1 MSAPRKPAMPQAV
14 PAACTDAGRGTHK
27 QTAPTTLRVAF
38 AGTPAF
44 ALPALAALHE
54 RQDVVGVL
62 TQPDR
67 PSGRGRRI
75 TSSPVKQA
83 ALAVGLPLAQPETL
97 KSESA
102 RSQLRDWQPDVLVV
116 VAFGVLLPPEIL
128 SIPPLGCI
136 NIHASLLPRWR
147 GAAPIER
154 ALLAGDAETG
164 VTIMQM
170 DEGLDSG
177 PMLLQRRLAVRP
189 DQTAGMLH
197 DDLATLGAEALL
209 ETLEGLSAGT
219 VAPRPQPVSGVT
231 YAAKITKAEALI
243 DWKSDAGKIERQVR
257 AFNPRPVAET
267 TLDGEAL
274 RIYAAHVVA
283 PELEAQIIADNVTLK
298 IDKSLKNGTIIGLSG
313 ESIVVRCGEGLLA
326 LTRVQR
332 PGRRPVTAREYA
344 QSSSLIGRRLG

>member
-1 MSAPRKPAMPQAV
+1 V
-14 PAACTDAGRGTHK
+14 PAARTDAGRGTHK
-27 QTAPTTLRVAF
+27 QTTPTTLRVAF
-38 AGTPAF
+38 AGTPGF
-44 ALPALAALHE
+44 ALPALAALRE
-54 RQDVVGVL
+54 RHDVVGVL

-67 PSGRGRRI
+67 PRGRGRRI
-75 TSSPVKQA
+75 ASGPVKQA
-83 ALAVGLPLAQPETL
+83 ALALGLPVAQPETL
-97 KSESA
+97 KTESA
-102 RSQLRDWQPDVLVV
+102 RSLLRDWQPDVLVV

-177 PMLLQRRLAVRP
+177 PMLLQRCLAIRP

-197 DDLATLGAEALL
+197 DELATLGAEALL
-209 ETLEGLSAGT
+209 ETLDGLSAGAL
-219 VAPRPQPVSGVT
+219 APRPQPANGVT
-231 YAAKITKAEALI
+231 YAARITKAEALI
-243 DWKSDAGKIERQVR
+243 DWKRDAATIERQVR
-257 AFNPRPVAET
+257 AFNPRPIAET

-274 RIYAAHVVA
+274 RIYAAHVVHS
-283 PELEAQIIADNVTLK
+283 ELVAQIIAGNGPLK
-298 IDKSLKNGTIIGLSG
+298 DEKRRETGAIVGLSD
-313 ESIVVRCGEGLLA
+313 ESIIVGCGQGLLA

-344 QSSSLIGRRLG
+344 QGSSLIGRRLG